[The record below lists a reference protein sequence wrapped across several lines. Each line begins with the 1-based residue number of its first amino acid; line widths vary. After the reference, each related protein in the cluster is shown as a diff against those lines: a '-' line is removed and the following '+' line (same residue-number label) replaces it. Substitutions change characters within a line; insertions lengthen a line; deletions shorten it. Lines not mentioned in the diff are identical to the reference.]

1 MAKLVSKTYGD
12 ALFELA
18 LEENRIDGLF
28 EEVQA
33 LKSVLKENPEFS
45 GLMNHPK
52 IDKEDKEAVMDAVLK
67 GRVSDELAGLFRI
80 VVTNNRY
87 SDIFSILDYF
97 IDQVK
102 EYKRIG
108 TSYVETPLKLDDSQ
122 RLAVEK
128 KLLDTTDYET
138 MEIHYTED
146 PALIGGMVIRIGD
159 KVVDSSVRSKLDELT
174 KELQKIQLAQYEDQ
188 KATQI

>member
-18 LEENRIDGLF
+18 KEENRVDDLF
-28 EEVQA
+28 EEVQQ
-33 LKSVLKENPEFS
+33 LKEVLRDNPDFS
-45 GLMNHPK
+45 RLMNHPK

-67 GRVSDELAGLFRI
+67 NRVSDEIAGLFRV

-97 IDQVK
+97 IHQVK

-108 TSYVETPLKLDDSQ
+108 TAYVKTPMPLDESQ
-122 RLAVEK
+122 KAAVEK
-128 KLLDTTDYET
+128 KLLDTTDYAT
-138 MEIHYTED
+138 MDVHYTED
-146 PALIGGMVIRIGD
+146 PSLIGGMVIRIGD
-159 KVVDSSVRSKLDELT
+159 KVVDSSIKSKLGELT
-174 KELQKIQLAQYEDQ
+174 KQLMDIQLAKYSE
-188 KATQI
+188 